1 MGRAKLEILRHD
13 DPMAENTLENPKNVA
28 PKQSEQSY
36 AGGTLKYEAK
46 PYSLGIIRVPLK

>member
-1 MGRAKLEILRHD
+1 
-13 DPMAENTLENPKNVA
+13 MAENTLENPKNVA